1 MAVDSSKL
9 KAQLTQKAQKS
20 ENGVETAV
28 AERKPADTFEA
39 LLLKYQGN
47 FMQALPKAVG
57 FERFMRTALTT
68 IRNNPQLKQ
77 CDAVSVMAA
86 LMTSAQLGL
95 EVGPL
100 GHAYLVPFRDK
111 KSGKTLAQFIV
122 GYRGMLE
129 LARRSGE
136 IESVMVEP
144 IHENDEFE
152 YELGLNPTI
161 KHKPA
166 LTNRGK
172 RLGYYGVV
180 RFRNGGYQLKV
191 MSMDEIYAHKARS
204 KAANAGP
211 WVTDEDAMCR
221 KTVFRA
227 MWKWLPM
234 AVEHMETVETADET
248 VRMDVEAEPEF
259 PTVDAEYSVYD
270 GGTDNDS
277 AEQTKLV

>member
-111 KSGKTLAQFIV
+111 
-122 GYRGMLE
+122 RR
-129 LARRSGE
+129 ARQWPS
-136 IESVMVEP
+136 SS
-144 IHENDEFE
+144 
-152 YELGLNPTI
+152 L
-161 KHKPA
+161 
-166 LTNRGK
+166 
-172 RLGYYGVV
+172 
-180 RFRNGGYQLKV
+180 
-191 MSMDEIYAHKARS
+191 
-204 KAANAGP
+204 
-211 WVTDEDAMCR
+211 
-221 KTVFRA
+221 
-227 MWKWLPM
+227 LP
-234 AVEHMETVETADET
+234 
-248 VRMDVEAEPEF
+248 R
-259 PTVDAEYSVYD
+259 
-270 GGTDNDS
+270 
-277 AEQTKLV
+277 